1 MGRTPR
7 LPAFGEERMGTLRE
21 ARSAPLPPRR
31 APAGGPGPSGERAG
45 GAGGGARGGPPSPVD
60 VRPAG
65 TGLSRPGPT
74 RPGPSARPW
83 RRCRR
88 RGAGRGACGAPATGS
103 WAPSSRW
110 RPLCRSAPRAGR
122 GRREGSPGL
131 QLQAGCG
138 VDRPTGGVAEAG
150 PVRAGRELGLML
162 RAPPPHLG

>member
-1 MGRTPR
+1 MGRPPR

-31 APAGGPGPSGERAG
+31 APAPGPGLSGERAG

-65 TGLSRPGPT
+65 TGLSRPGPAQ
-74 RPGPSARPW
+74 PGPSARPW
-83 RRCRR
+83 RRR
-88 RGAGRGACGAPATGS
+88 RGAGRGACGAPATGL

-131 QLQAGCG
+131 QLQAGCC